1 MPDKPL
7 TFNDPASTDLASKD
21 PGSNSP
27 GSNIPILSIRGLGE
41 EISSLSHLPWTIP
54 LELWPEDPT
63 LALQRG
69 ISRHVV
75 RLVRSIPDFEATT
88 TPLPDHEIYAVKET
102 IPEIAE
108 REYQILREL
117 SHRGAPSVEPV
128 AVVEGRRDGDG
139 EPLPAALVTRFLPFS
154 SPYRVVLSGA
164 LGGKV
169 TGSEIEN
176 MASALA
182 LLLVRLHL
190 LGFWWGDC
198 SLSNTLFRR
207 DADSYAA
214 YLVDAETGEFNQTL
228 SKGQREHDLEIAHFN
243 VAAELE
249 DISLSDV
256 IYPGLD
262 PIRASDAVIRRYRRL
277 WSAITEPRS
286 LDGSDRHAVERAM
299 RAVQD
304 LGFAV
309 EEVEVAFDG
318 SGHQLKFTPKVVAP
332 DYHKEKVRSLL
343 GIDVEE
349 FQAKRLLASFD
360 RYYSRLEEPRPPRE
374 EVGERWMREVFHHV
388 VDQVPI
394 ELRGRIEDAQLFHE
408 VLEHRWYLGERVGR
422 DVGLDFAT
430 KDYIAAILPSR
441 MDSGTLSDSPAS

>member
-1 MPDKPL
+1 MPEEQ
-7 TFNDPASTDLASKD
+7 AS
-21 PGSNSP
+21 
-27 GSNIPILSIRGLGE
+27 LSIRGLGE
-41 EISSLSHLPWTIP
+41 EIASLSHLPWSLP
-54 LELWPEDPT
+54 LESWPEDPT

-75 RLVRSIPDFEATT
+75 RLVRAIPADDESG
-88 TPLPDHEIYAVKET
+88 PDGDGQEIYAVKET

-117 SHRGAPSVEPV
+117 NHRGAPSVDPV
-128 AVVEGRRDGDG
+128 AVVEGRSDSGG

-154 SPYRVVLSGA
+154 SPYRVILSGA

-214 YLVDAETGEFNQTL
+214 YLVDAETGEFHQSL

-262 PIRASDAVIRRYRRL
+262 PVRASDSVIRRYRRL
-277 WSAITEPRS
+277 WSAITEPQS
-286 LDGSDRHAVERAM
+286 LDVSDRHAVERAM
-299 RAVQD
+299 RSVQD

-318 SGHQLKFTPKVVAP
+318 NGHQLKFTPKVVAP
-332 DYHKEKVRSLL
+332 DYHKEKVSALM
-343 GIDVEE
+343 GIEVEE

-360 RYYSRLEEPRPPRE
+360 RYYSRIAEPRPPRE
-374 EVGERWMREVFHHV
+374 EVAEQWMEEVFRHV
-388 VDQVPI
+388 VGQVPI
-394 ELRGRIEDAQLFHE
+394 SLRGRIEEAQLFHE
-408 VLEHRWYLGERVGR
+408 VLEHRWYLGERAGK

-430 KDYIAAILPSR
+430 QDYIAQVLPSR
-441 MDSGTLSDSPAS
+441 MDSGTLESSQVSGVSGHSAGVKKSR